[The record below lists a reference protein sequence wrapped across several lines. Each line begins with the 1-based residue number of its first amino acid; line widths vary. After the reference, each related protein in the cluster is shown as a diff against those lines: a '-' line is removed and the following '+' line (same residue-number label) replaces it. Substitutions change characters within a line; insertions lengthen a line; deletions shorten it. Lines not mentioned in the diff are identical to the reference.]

1 MRKNDINKSEFAK
14 SLDRGMRRK
23 RITLVTLLVILA
35 GVIAAVAAIGTGI
48 SKTNKIGIAK
58 TVIAQLDIQST
69 YKQPEFPENG
79 DWDNDG
85 ILNKQEEEADT
96 GVQNADTDGDGLCDG
111 DELTLGTDPL
121 EEDTDKDGMLDGYE
135 LMAGTDPKE
144 VKSDGKTMDASR
156 VVSVEKD
163 LSGCKLYIAGNPN
176 IAGASLEE
184 LDLFGITANASV
196 VSRAYDFY
204 SEYPFMDA
212 EIEISVDK
220 DRLERIGTGYDDLKV
235 LRFDVN
241 SRTYSPVEDSI
252 TDTKA
257 GVVKAAITES
267 GTYVVG
273 SESTVNDPATTRVE
287 FLIDNSGSMYPKE
300 LCPTSSENDVEFKR
314 LDFAESLIDKFDS
327 DYFVG
332 ISKFTG
338 TYTKMCDFTTDRDE
352 LYDVLRRIRKED
364 EVFNGTYNQTALKNG
379 INEFESGNDGKYR
392 NILVM
397 LSDGESDETDAESAE
412 KLVKLAKSRAVIIL
426 TVGLGRDIDREWLQ
440 NIAYETGGK
449 YYSASDATALDDV
462 YKQIVTTLNYDLVT
476 YSDSNDEVTGY
487 ALYNTGFE
495 PSRNGFSFRNFRTST
510 TASVDFGM
518 AVMARDWY
526 LGNVAMELDDI
537 SPSDDLKQKV
547 DAAGYDLSDTDAGQL
562 YENRKV
568 LGAVTTEIFSH
579 RYADVGEYVDYT
591 SGEGTLKVK
600 KKYLMDAENK
610 GWTVKSW
617 PIQAG
622 NLKWNAVELLS
633 LDVAQ
638 STDNIATGYNK
649 NDAQLCAALYR
660 LNALQWDDSDDEFN
674 LTNGDDG
681 FIMLRKQL
689 SMGVPVVTTIDDSHT
704 VNTIGLVRDA
714 SCHRKF
720 ILRIYDNNYPNKVK
734 ELYIEKKPVAKL
746 AIDTQGNS
754 ELLGQTFTYEATY
767 EGKKVGVSFSNV
779 TAH

>member
-1 MRKNDINKSEFAK
+1 MKNNANKSEFAK
-14 SLDRGMRRK
+14 SIDRGLRRT

-48 SKTNKIGIAK
+48 SRSNKIGIAK
-58 TVIAQLDIQST
+58 TVIMQLDIQST
-69 YKQPEFPENG
+69 FKDPEFPDNG

-85 ILNKQEEEADT
+85 ILNKQEETEDT
-96 GVQNADTDGDGLCDG
+96 GVQNADTDGDGLSDG
-111 DELTLGTDPL
+111 DELTLGTDPK
-121 EEDTDKDGMLDGYE
+121 ERDTDKDGMYDGYE
-135 LMAGTDPKE
+135 MMAGTDPKA
-144 VKSDGKTMDASR
+144 VKSDGETMDASR
-156 VVSVEKD
+156 VVSVEKE
-163 LSGCKLYIAGNPN
+163 LPGCKLFIAGNPN

-196 VSRAYDFY
+196 VSKAFDFY
-204 SEYPFMDA
+204 SEHPFMDA
-212 EIEISVDK
+212 EIEIEVDQ
-220 DRLERIGTGYDDLKV
+220 DRLDRIGTGYEDLKV
-235 LRFDVN
+235 LRFDVTT
-241 SRTYSPVEDSI
+241 RTYTPVEDSSS
-252 TDTKA
+252 DSKA

-314 LDFAESLIDKFDS
+314 LDFAESLIDKFDK

-338 TYTKMCDFTTDRDE
+338 TYTKMCDFTTNRSE
-352 LYDVLRRIRKED
+352 LYEVLRRIRKED
-364 EVFNGTYNQTALKNG
+364 EVFNGTYNQTALRNG
-379 INEFESGNDGKYR
+379 INEFENGSDGKYR
-392 NILVM
+392 NIIVM
-397 LSDGESDETDAESAE
+397 LSDGESDETDADSAE
-412 KLVKLAKSRAVIIL
+412 KLVKLAKSRSVIIL

-449 YYSASDATALDDV
+449 YYSASDANALEDV

-495 PSRNGFSFRNFRTST
+495 PSRNGFTFKNFRTAT

-526 LGNVAMELDDI
+526 LGNIPMALDAI
-537 SPSDDLKQKV
+537 SPADLSELKV
-547 DAAGYDLSDTDAGQL
+547 DAAGYDLSDTEAGSL
-562 YENRKV
+562 YESRKV
-568 LGAVTTEIFSH
+568 LGAVTTEIFGH
-579 RYADVGEYVDYT
+579 RYSDVTEYVDYT
-591 SGEGTLKVK
+591 SDGTTLEIK
-600 KKYLMDAENK
+600 KKYLMDAQNK

-617 PIQAG
+617 PVEAG
-622 NLKWNAVELLS
+622 NLKWNAVELLT
-633 LDVAQ
+633 LDVAD
-638 STDNIATGYNK
+638 SADNIAAGYNS
-649 NDAQLCAALYR
+649 NDAELCTALYR
-660 LNALQWDDSDDEFN
+660 LNALQWDDEDDEFN
-674 LTNGDDG
+674 LTNGDEG
-681 FIMLRKQL
+681 FVMLRKQL

-704 VNTIGLVRDA
+704 VNTIGLIRDSA
-714 SCHRKF
+714 CHRKF
-720 ILRIYDNNYPNKVK
+720 ILRVYDNNYPNKVK

-746 AIDTQGNS
+746 AIDTEGNA
-754 ELLGQTFTYEATY
+754 EVLGQTFTYEATY

-779 TAH
+779 AAH